1 VNAVHTGLFLTVSRA
16 MRVLGMLNLV
26 TATLVLAGGLAP
38 AGPWR
43 YALWAAAMAVLVSS
57 PRLNPIHEFT
67 ISAAHF
73 VERHGL
79 VVIIAIGESIVA
91 IGVGAAGLPVD
102 MGLVVAAVL
111 GLSLSYLM
119 WWVYF
124 EGGDGGAEHAL
135 TAVPMRHRAW
145 VAIVSYGY
153 AHYFLLIGVVAV
165 AAGMKKAVGHA
176 AGHLTAG
183 QALVLAGGVAC
194 YLAGDVWFRRSLR
207 IGVARYRLVAAG
219 LAFATVPFGLYV
231 GGAQMLA
238 LAVLLLVTLYVEARF
253 AAPAPDHRPVVA
265 EPA

>member
-1 VNAVHTGLFLTVSRA
+1 
-16 MRVLGMLNLV
+16 
-26 TATLVLAGGLAP
+26 
-38 AGPWR
+38 
-43 YALWAAAMAVLVSS
+43 MAVLIAS

-102 MGLVVAAVL
+102 LWLIVAAVL

-135 TAVPMRHRAW
+135 TAVPMRQRAW

-153 AHYFLLIGVVAV
+153 AHYFVLIGVVAV
-165 AAGMKKAVGHA
+165 AAGIKKAVGHA
-176 AGHLTAG
+176 SGHLTTG

-194 YLAGDVWFRRSLR
+194 YLVGDVWFRRTLR
-207 IGVARYRLVAAG
+207 IGVARYRLAAAV
-219 LAFATVPFGLYV
+219 LAFATVPVGLYV

-238 LAVLLLVTLYVEARF
+238 LAVLLMATLYAETRF
-253 AAPAPDHRPVVA
+253 AAPAPDPRLTVCPQGS
-265 EPA
+265 